1 MTDIR
6 LVQLARM
13 LSLPAA
19 GLDAATARRLIAER
33 TGDFAGAIF
42 AEAAQNDDVT
52 STTAALEYLEARLL
66 EFGDLVDDNVTA
78 AALAAFGVRLAAW
91 EQPPAR

>member
-1 MTDIR
+1 MSDLR

-13 LSLPAA
+13 LSLPGEGLNILGARAA
-19 GLDAATARRLIAER
+19 IAARPA
-33 TGDFAGAIF
+33 DFADALF

-66 EFGDLVDDNVTA
+66 EFAGLLGLD
-78 AALAAFGVRLAAW
+78 ALASVRRAFGARLAAW
-91 EQPPAR
+91 G